1 MCGICGFST
10 GNNKELLR
18 AMNASISHR
27 GPDGDGFFEDKG
39 ISLGHRRLKIIDLSE
54 KGKQPMSNNDG
65 SIWVTFNGEIYNYKE
80 LRKELEKKGHK
91 FNSATDTEVIVYA
104 YQEYGEKCAELFDG
118 MFAFALWDSKN
129 KKLVLAR
136 DPFGKKPLYYSVVN
150 GQIYFASE
158 IKALL
163 ENPELERRMNKKAV
177 GQLLNFRAVLGKETL
192 FEGIYKVLPGS
203 YLVWKDGKKTEQR
216 YWQLNSKEE
225 ISDEEVAAK
234 KFLELFDAAVEKRL
248 MSDVPLGTY
257 LSGGVDS
264 SAITALMAK
273 KVEGLKTFTVG
284 FGEKGDELGYAR
296 AIAEKYSTD
305 HSEVIVDYK
314 DMTKVLPKLVWHMDE
329 PMADIAFV
337 PMFFLTNVAKKDI
350 TVSLLGEGSDELFG
364 GYERYRKTTGMR
376 RFLPQMI
383 AAKGYLQADMAFREG
398 EKHAVL
404 ADKENAGS
412 LAPQL
417 NGYFTQG
424 NFLDNALKFD
434 VEQVLPNYQL
444 MRVDKVTMSCGLEA
458 RAPFLDKQLAEFAF
472 SLRPEL
478 KVKGKVG
485 KYIVKKALRKVLPS
499 NVLDERKRIFFIPLK
514 QWFRDSLKELS
525 QELLSKE
532 TLKERGLFKYN
543 DVRLKFFL
551 QGKGV
556 FQNRFANQ
564 LLMLSMIEI
573 WHRTFIDSEKVPK
586 NGINT
591 TELGI

>member
-1 MCGICGFST
+1 MCGICGFT

-27 GPDGDGFFEDKG
+27 GPDGEGFFEDNG

-54 KGKQPMSNNDG
+54 KGKQPMSNEDG
-65 SIWVTFNGEIYNYKE
+65 NVLVTFNGEIYNYKP
-80 LRKELEKKGHK
+80 LREQLQEKGHR
-91 FNSATDTEVIVYA
+91 FNSATDTEVIVHA
-104 YQEYGEKCAELFDG
+104 YEEYGEKCAELFDG
-118 MFAFALWDSKN
+118 MFAFALWDSKQ

-136 DPFGKKPLYYSVVN
+136 DPLGKKPLYYSVVS

-163 ENPELERRMNKKAV
+163 ENPELRRRVNKSAV

-192 FEGIYKVLPGS
+192 FDGIFKVLPGS
-203 YLVWKDGKKTEQR
+203 YLVWQDGKKTERR
-216 YWQLNSKEE
+216 YWQLTPKEE
-225 ISDEEVAAK
+225 ISNEEAAAK
-234 KFLELFDAAVEKRL
+234 KFLELFDKAVEKRL

-264 SAITALMAK
+264 SAITALMSK
-273 KVEGLKTFTVG
+273 KVEELRTFTVG
-284 FGEKGDELGYAR
+284 FGEEGDELSHAR
-296 AIAEKYSTD
+296 AIAGKFSTN

-337 PMFFLTNVAKKDI
+337 PMYFLTNVARNDI

-364 GYERYRKTTGMR
+364 GYERYRKTVGIR
-376 RFLPQMI
+376 RFLPQQI
-383 AAKGYLQADMAFREG
+383 AAKGYLQTDMGFRER
-398 EKHAVL
+398 EKNAVL
-404 ADKENAGS
+404 SDKGCAGS
-412 LAPQL
+412 LAPFL
-417 NGYFTQG
+417 NSHFKSG
-424 NFLDNALKFD
+424 NFLDNALRFD
-434 VEQVLPNYQL
+434 AEQILPNYQL

-472 SLRPEL
+472 SLSPEL

-485 KYIVKKALRKVLPS
+485 KYIVKKAFRKILPA

-514 QWFRDSLKELS
+514 QWFKDSLRDVA
-525 QELLSKE
+525 QQLLSKE
-532 TLKERGLFKYN
+532 ALKERGLFNYN

-551 QGKGV
+551 QSRGV

-586 NGINT
+586 NGLSLKEI
-591 TELGI
+591 GI

>member
-1 MCGICGFST
+1 MCGICGFT

-27 GPDGDGFFEDKG
+27 GPDGEGFFEDNG

-54 KGKQPMSNNDG
+54 KGKQPMSNEDG
-65 SIWVTFNGEIYNYKE
+65 NVLVTFNGEIYNYKP
-80 LRKELEKKGHK
+80 LREQLQEKGHR
-91 FNSATDTEVIVYA
+91 FNSATDTEVIVHA
-104 YQEYGEKCAELFDG
+104 YEEYGEKCAELFDG
-118 MFAFALWDSKN
+118 MFAFALWDSKQ

-136 DPFGKKPLYYSVVN
+136 DPLGKKPLYYSVVS

-163 ENPELERRMNKKAV
+163 ENPELRRRVNKSAV

-192 FEGIYKVLPGS
+192 FDGIFKVLPGS
-203 YLVWKDGKKTEQR
+203 YLVWQDGKKTERR
-216 YWQLNSKEE
+216 YWQLTPKEE
-225 ISDEEVAAK
+225 ISNEEAAAK
-234 KFLELFDAAVEKRL
+234 KFLELFDKAVEKRL

-264 SAITALMAK
+264 SAITALMSK
-273 KVEGLKTFTVG
+273 KVEELRTFTVG
-284 FGEKGDELGYAR
+284 FGEEGDELSHAR
-296 AIAEKYSTD
+296 AIAGKFSTN

-337 PMFFLTNVAKKDI
+337 PMYFLTNVARNDI

-364 GYERYRKTTGMR
+364 GYERYRKTTGIR
-376 RFLPQMI
+376 RFLPQQI
-383 AAKGYLQADMAFREG
+383 AAKDYLQTDMAFREG
-398 EKHAVL
+398 EKNAVL
-404 ADKENAGS
+404 ADKYYSGS
-412 LAPQL
+412 LAPLL
-417 NGYFTQG
+417 NSHFKSG
-424 NFLDNALKFD
+424 NFLDNALRFD
-434 VEQVLPNYQL
+434 AEQILPNYQL

-472 SLRPEL
+472 SLSPEL

-485 KYIVKKALRKVLPS
+485 KYIVKKAFRKILPA

-514 QWFRDSLKELS
+514 QWFKDSLRDVA
-525 QELLSKE
+525 QQLLSKE
-532 TLKERGLFKYN
+532 ALKERGLFNYN

-551 QGKGV
+551 QSRGV

-586 NGINT
+586 NGLSLKEI
-591 TELGI
+591 GI